1 MTTPAIILSRPQLGE
16 NVGAAAR
23 AMKNFG
29 LSELRLVMPRA
40 GWPNEKANHMAVGA
54 VDILE
59 RAQVFADAEAALAD
73 LQFVVATTARERGV
87 TKPVLTPTE
96 AVRQLRTTLAQG
108 TRCGILFGSER
119 SGLDNDEISL
129 ATSVVTIPTT
139 EFSSLNL
146 GQSVILLCY
155 EWFRTGDE
163 TPAVRIDHG
172 PVAKKATREEMFQ
185 LFAHLEDE
193 LLKNGFLYPPS
204 KETPMIRNLRALFN
218 RADMTDQEVR
228 TLRGVIV
235 ALAKGK
241 YRKKPP
247 EGA

>member
-1 MTTPAIILSRPQLGE
+1 MSTPVVILSRPQLGE
-16 NVGAAAR
+16 NIGAAAR

-29 LSELRLVMPRA
+29 LSELRLVSPRSD
-40 GWPNEKANHMAVGA
+40 WPNEKANHMAVGA
-54 VDILE
+54 VDILQG
-59 RAQVFADAEAALAD
+59 AKVYGDVAAALAD

-87 TKPVLTPTE
+87 TKPVLTPVE
-96 AVRQLRTTLAQG
+96 AVRQLRAAAAQG

-139 EFSSLNL
+139 DFSSLNL
-146 GQSVILLCY
+146 GQSVMLLSY
-155 EWFRTGDE
+155 EWFRAQDQ
-163 TPAVRIDHG
+163 TPATRIDHG